1 MIELAV
7 SIALAPTIAIALFIY
22 QKDRYD
28 REPPALLLKLFLF
41 GALTVLPVYYI
52 EKLLS
57 FLNPFTGLLSAFF
70 TAFIVAG
77 MTEEYF
83 KRLVV
88 IRLACRNKSYNEK
101 LDGIVYSVFSAL
113 GFATVENLIYVLV
126 RSSDFIYTGI
136 TRGIFAVPAHV
147 MFGVTMGYY
156 LSISKFANDER
167 VQNINMRK
175 SYIVP
180 VLLHGIY
187 DFILMSRFMNLFII
201 FFLFVLYLWRV
212 NLRRL
217 NEYVDDSRARNKG
230 TQ

>member
-1 MIELAV
+1 MIEAV

-28 REPPALLLKLFLF
+28 REPPILLIRLFLF
-41 GALTVLPVYYI
+41 GALTVLPVYFI
-52 EKLLS
+52 ETMLA
-57 FLNPFTGLLSAFF
+57 FLNPFSGLLSAAF

-88 IRLACRNKSYNEK
+88 IKLACRNKSYDEK

-113 GFATVENLIYVLV
+113 GFATVENLIYVLS
-126 RSSDFIYTGI
+126 RSSNFIYTGV

-147 MFGVTMGYY
+147 MFGITMGYY
-156 LSISKFANDER
+156 LSISKFADDEK
-167 VQNINMRK
+167 VQDINMRK

-180 VLLHGIY
+180 VFLHGTY
-187 DFILMSRFMNLFII
+187 DFILMAQFTNLIII
-201 FFLFVLYLWRV
+201 FILFVLYLWKL
-212 NLRRL
+212 NLGRL
-217 NEYVDDSRARNKG
+217 NEYTADSRNRNRSA
-230 TQ
+230 Q

>member
-1 MIELAV
+1 MIELAI

-28 REPPALLLKLFLF
+28 REPPALLLELFLF
-41 GALTVLPVYYI
+41 GALTVLPVYFI

-77 MTEEYF
+77 MTEEFF

-101 LDGIVYSVFSAL
+101 LDGIVYCVFSAL

-126 RSSDFIYTGI
+126 RSSNFIYTGV
-136 TRGIFAVPAHV
+136 TRGLFAVPAHV
-147 MFGVTMGYY
+147 MFGITMGYY

-167 VQNINMRK
+167 VQNINMRR
-175 SYIVP
+175 SYFVP

-187 DFILMSRFMNLFII
+187 DFILMSRFMNLFVV
-201 FFLFVLYLWRV
+201 FFLFVLYLWRI
-212 NLRRL
+212 NLNRL
-217 NEYVDDSRARNKG
+217 NEYVDDSRIRSGG
-230 TQ
+230 TE

>member
-41 GALTVLPVYYI
+41 GAFTVLPVYYI

-57 FLNPFTGLLSAFF
+57 LVNPFTGLISAFF
-70 TAFIVAG
+70 TAFIIAG

-88 IRLACRNKSYNEK
+88 IRIACKNKSYNEK

-113 GFATVENLIYVLV
+113 GFATVENLIYVLA
-126 RSSDFIYTGI
+126 RSNDFIYTGV

-147 MFGVTMGYY
+147 MFGITMGYY
-156 LSISKFANDER
+156 LSISKFADDER
-167 VQNINMRK
+167 IQNINMRR
-175 SYIVP
+175 SLIVP
-180 VLLHGIY
+180 VLLHGTY
-187 DFILMSRFMNLFII
+187 DFILMARFTNLIII
-201 FFLFVLYLWRV
+201 FSIFVLYLWRV
-212 NLRRL
+212 NFNRL
-217 NEYVDDSRARNKG
+217 NEYADDSKIRNKG
-230 TQ
+230 NE